1 MAVPRPQTSIEGALY
16 DLVARGKK
24 DTFFQRDEAT
34 SINLFDTRYE
44 PRPAYIPE
52 LRTIVPRNRVQW
64 GATCEFEIEK
74 SGDIL
79 IEPTLLINLP
89 SWYPKSL
96 VGSNGNNI
104 VCDSDTIE
112 FQHIYSNI
120 TVTETYSNINI
131 GDFNTFTLAYGN
143 CNIIATTTIL
153 NNSVIELSNF
163 IVKSNI
169 PSVQTIYDGLTW
181 ITVGDTTSPDDGV
194 DFPVYTSTD
203 FITWISGTGGAG
215 ITNSI
220 VYGSNTV
227 IGSNMWVA
235 ITNTYSYYSFNGSNW
250 IYNTNLFE
258 DATLNSINYIQNNWF
273 ISASS
278 PTSNRIFYSQDPT
291 SNFTPAIDSFYN
303 WAYNIV
309 GNGTGILVAVG
320 NGLSGSNTIEYSI
333 DNGSNWTP
341 STNGDDNTTIF
352 FTNGNTI
359 EYSTAIAYGNDRFIA
374 ADGQGSN
381 LYTSAE
387 GATFLKITTNTT
399 YQAYTDIQYIDGSR
413 WIAAAQNMSAIPY
426 LLISDDNCQTWSQ
439 AIIQPNI
446 ITQIN
451 VYNYTSNYITY
462 YTETTTTTTDTAFN
476 PSPGNRYGYVNGVA
490 YFLFEK
496 IQFYQDN
503 ILLQEYS
510 GDALFAQRQLRG
522 SYNSAFLEN
531 SLTGVHD
538 GSALAI
544 QRSATPSQT
553 YRLKIPL
560 PFCQHPDEGGL
571 PLCAT
576 ESQQFRLRLTLRRLE
591 DLVECSDVG
600 QVGKPN
606 PWNRPFSI
614 IDSASNIMQF
624 TSLSRYEMADPTLL
638 LENRQLYIDL
648 EAQKALS
655 YPTEE
660 YIIPYS
666 RLYENRFTFGPLDY
680 APLATGTVAVSKRLI
695 EGRHPAEQLYWYF
708 RSREDMDANRLWKF
722 EAGTDAADPTSYYNA
737 IKLSIAGKDR
747 EKFWTSQVWQDI
759 ESHAKQERYSGRS
772 IGSMNW
778 SYGSQ
783 HRDVGPR
790 EYSPTGTLN
799 FTSADRPTV
808 YVDLAQSYTS
818 NTVMSVIVDGYG
830 TYSIREGRGGLLYA
844 N

>member
-1 MAVPRPQTSIEGALY
+1 MAV
-16 DLVARGKK
+16 
-24 DTFFQRDEAT
+24 
-34 SINLFDTRYE
+34 
-44 PRPAYIPE
+44 
-52 LRTIVPRNRVQW
+52 
-64 GATCEFEIEK
+64 
-74 SGDIL
+74 GD
-79 IEPTLLINLP
+79 
-89 SWYPKSL
+89 
-96 VGSNGNNI
+96 
-104 VCDSDTIE
+104 
-112 FQHIYSNI
+112 
-120 TVTETYSNINI
+120 
-131 GDFNTFTLAYGN
+131 
-143 CNIIATTTIL
+143 
-153 NNSVIELSNF
+153 
-163 IVKSNI
+163 
-169 PSVQTIYDGLTW
+169 
-181 ITVGDTTSPDDGV
+181 
-194 DFPVYTSTD
+194 
-203 FITWISGTGGAG
+203 
-215 ITNSI
+215 
-220 VYGSNTV
+220 
-227 IGSNMWVA
+227 
-235 ITNTYSYYSFNGSNW
+235 
-250 IYNTNLFE
+250 
-258 DATLNSINYIQNNWF
+258 
-273 ISASS
+273 
-278 PTSNRIFYSQDPT
+278 
-291 SNFTPAIDSFYN
+291 
-303 WAYNIV
+303 
-309 GNGTGILVAVG
+309 
-320 NGLSGSNTIEYSI
+320 GLSGSNTIEYST

-341 STNGDDNTTIF
+341 STNGDDYTTIF

-359 EYSTAIAYGNDRFIA
+359 EYSKAIAYGNDLFIA

-387 GATFLKITTNTT
+387 GATLFLKITTNTT

-451 VYNYTSNYITY
+451 VYNYISNYITY

-591 DLVECSDVG
+591 DLVECSDAG
-600 QVGKPN
+600 QGGKPN

-614 IDSASNIMQF
+614 IDSASNITQF